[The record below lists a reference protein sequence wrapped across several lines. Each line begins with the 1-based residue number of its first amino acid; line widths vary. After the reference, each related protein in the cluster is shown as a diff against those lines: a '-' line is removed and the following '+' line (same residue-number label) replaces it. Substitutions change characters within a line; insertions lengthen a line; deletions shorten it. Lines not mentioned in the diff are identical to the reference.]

1 MKKHTLMIGMFSLG
15 MLVSNAQSVADG
27 LLFGQ
32 QENAGTARFRAMSG
46 AFGALGGDL
55 SAMGINPAGSVV
67 FNNHFASISLTNY
80 NRQNNNTFNENQ
92 LNSKDND
99 LGVNQ
104 VGGVIIFNNQNKKK
118 TITKFSLGLNYDT
131 TRSYDDRL
139 AYNGSSSNSIA
150 DYFLGFANG
159 IAVDN
164 FQLRGDESI
173 SGLYRFLG
181 EDFGFGAQQG
191 FLGYQSFL
199 IDSTDNA
206 DPLNTNYVANTGT
219 GSFTQNYDII
229 NAGFN
234 GKVSFNGAIEIK
246 EKLSLGLNLNSHS
259 INYQTTTRFREG
271 NTNADATVSSAQFIN
286 NLDVQGNGFS
296 FQLGAIAKVT
306 DELRLG
312 ATYESPT
319 WYTINE
325 TNTQEIAATR
335 LENGNSVT
343 EIISPDVVNIF
354 APYNLRSPGSVTGSI
369 AYIFGEK
376 GLLSIDYS
384 IRNYSNLR
392 FSPANDPVFIDNNAA
407 INNNLTSAATLRIGG
422 EYRIERLSIR
432 AGYRNEA
439 SPYEDKNIQSD
450 VNGYSF
456 GLGYTWGSTIVDLS
470 YDGSDRDMNQQ
481 LFTGVGRTAV
491 TMNNVTLTLGFNL

>member
-1 MKKHTLMIGMFSLG
+1 
-15 MLVSNAQSVADG
+15 
-27 LLFGQ
+27 
-32 QENAGTARFRAMSG
+32 
-46 AFGALGGDL
+46 
-55 SAMGINPAGSVV
+55 
-67 FNNHFASISLTNY
+67 
-80 NRQNNNTFNENQ
+80 
-92 LNSKDND
+92 
-99 LGVNQ
+99 
-104 VGGVIIFNNQNKKK
+104 
-118 TITKFSLGLNYDT
+118 
-131 TRSYDDRL
+131 
-139 AYNGSSSNSIA
+139 
-150 DYFLGFANG
+150 
-159 IAVDN
+159 
-164 FQLRGDESI
+164 
-173 SGLYRFLG
+173 
-181 EDFGFGAQQG
+181 
-191 FLGYQSFL
+191 
-199 IDSTDNA
+199 
-206 DPLNTNYVANTGT
+206 
-219 GSFTQNYDII
+219 
-229 NAGFN
+229 
-234 GKVSFNGAIEIK
+234 
-246 EKLSLGLNLNSHS
+246 
-259 INYQTTTRFREG
+259 
-271 NTNADATVSSAQFIN
+271 
-286 NLDVQGNGFS
+286 VQGNGFS

-376 GLLSIDYS
+376 GLLSVDYS

-439 SPYEDKNIQSD
+439 SPYENKNIQSD

>member
-1 MKKHTLMIGMFSLG
+1 MIGMFSLG

-92 LNSKDND
+92 LSSKDND

-104 VGGVIIFNNQNKKK
+104 VGGVMIFSNQNKKK

-271 NTNADATVSSAQFIN
+271 NTNADAIVSNAQFIN

-325 TNTQEIAATR
+325 TNTQEIAATH

-376 GLLSIDYS
+376 GLLSVDYS

-439 SPYEDKNIQSD
+439 SPYENKNIQSD

>member
-92 LNSKDND
+92 LSSKDND

-104 VGGVIIFNNQNKKK
+104 VGGVMIFSNQNKKK

-271 NTNADATVSSAQFIN
+271 NTNADAIVSNAQFIN

-325 TNTQEIAATR
+325 TNTQEIAATH

-376 GLLSIDYS
+376 GLLSVDYS

-439 SPYEDKNIQSD
+439 SPYENKNIQSD